1 MKKLERSKQ
10 GNLYNNDGDDVRN
23 IERQIQNLLIDE
35 EVY

>member
-1 MKKLERSKQ
+1 MKKLERAKQ
-10 GNLYNNDGDDVRN
+10 GNLQNDDGDDVRS